1 MAIRTGA
8 CGKKM
13 IAGELI
19 LKIDSGQGNFPLIN
33 DKDMFAFKIEM
44 PRYNDKAE
52 LIESSSHVQ
61 FKNQDT
67 TNEKFRIKIRLA
79 INNQNMVSFIF

>member
-13 IAGELI
+13 IGGELI
-19 LKIDSGQGNFPLIN
+19 LKIDCGKGNFPLIN

-52 LIESSSHVQ
+52 LVESSSHVQ
-61 FKNQDT
+61 FKN
-67 TNEKFRIKIRLA
+67 
-79 INNQNMVSFIF
+79 

>member
-1 MAIRTGA
+1 MSIRSGA

-13 IAGELI
+13 IGGELI
-19 LKIDSGQGNFPLIN
+19 LKIDSGRDFPVIN

-61 FKNQDT
+61 FKN
-67 TNEKFRIKIRLA
+67 
-79 INNQNMVSFIF
+79 